1 MIRTELA
8 RVRNQKKTPS
18 NARSAVQGFTVHFTG
33 MVAISAQGVA
43 AER

>member
-1 MIRTELA
+1 MERAPIRA
-8 RVRNQKKTPS
+8 IKKTPS

-33 MVAISAQGVA
+33 MVAISAQGAA